1 MATSPGVFK
10 NTQKRMSNF
19 PVLPPIEGAQ
29 QLGEIEQIIAKKEE
43 IAEKVAVSKKLLRHK
58 RSKME
63 VKQRLKILYVLS
75 SAMIYLIFFFCVKVV
90 HMSDICRYLYWFLF
104 PEVWQFVA

>member
-19 PVLPPIEGAQ
+19 TVLPPIKGAQ

-43 IAEKVAVSKKLLRHK
+43 IAEKVAKAAKVSKKLLRHK

-63 VKQRLKILYVLS
+63 VKQRQKILYV
-75 SAMIYLIFFFCVKVV
+75 
-90 HMSDICRYLYWFLF
+90 FL
-104 PEVWQFVA
+104 QL

>member
-1 MATSPGVFK
+1 
-10 NTQKRMSNF
+10 MSNF

-63 VKQRLKILYVLS
+63 VKQRLKILYVLY
-75 SAMIYLIFFFCVKVV
+75 SAMIYLIFFLC
-90 HMSDICRYLYWFLF
+90 
-104 PEVWQFVA
+104 

>member
-1 MATSPGVFK
+1 MVFLLVLFSFLLSEMATSPGVFK

-19 PVLPPIEGAQ
+19 PVLPPIKGAQ

-43 IAEKVAVSKKLLRHK
+43 IAEKVAKAAKVSKKLLRHK

-63 VKQRLKILYVLS
+63 VKQRQKILYVFS
-75 SAMIYLIFFFCVKVV
+75 SAMIYLIFLLC
-90 HMSDICRYLYWFLF
+90 
-104 PEVWQFVA
+104 

>member
-1 MATSPGVFK
+1 
-10 NTQKRMSNF
+10 MSNF

-75 SAMIYLIFFFCVKVV
+75 SAMIYLIFFF
-90 HMSDICRYLYWFLF
+90 
-104 PEVWQFVA
+104 FVLK